1 MHLIHGGRVGRTAR
15 LGVGCSAA
23 IFDERREKVLLTRRA
38 DNGQWCLPGGM
49 MEAGE
54 GLAEACAREVW
65 EETGLRVQVGRLI
78 GVYNSPNRIT
88 EYADGNRYQFVG
100 FTFEARPAGGQI
112 GASSEVTEYGYFT
125 AEEIAA
131 MDVLPPHRQ
140 RIADA
145 YANQEIA
152 FVRDEPG
159 ADA

>member
-1 MHLIHGGRVGRTAR
+1 MRLIYGDRIGRTAR

-23 IFDERREKVLLTRRA
+23 IFDEKRERVLLTRRA

-54 GLAEACAREVW
+54 SLAEACAREVW

-78 GVYNSPNRIT
+78 GVYNNTNRVT
-88 EYADGNRYQFVG
+88 EYAGGNRYQFVG
-100 FTFEARPAGGQI
+100 FTFEAQPVGGEI
-112 GASSEVTEYGYFT
+112 GTSSEVTAYGFFT
-125 AEEIAA
+125 AREIAA

-145 YANQEIA
+145 YADQEIA
-152 FVRDEPG
+152 FVRDESG
-159 ADA
+159 ASS